1 MKFVKLSVLALSL
14 GMFIASCGNGS
25 SEAPKTDTTAAQ
37 PAAPAM
43 ADTTKAAP
51 AMADTTKKMADTTKK
66 K

>member
-37 PAAPAM
+37 PAAPAPAM
-43 ADTTKAAP
+43 DTTKAAP
-51 AMADTTKKMADTTKK
+51 AMDTTKKADTTKKM
-66 K
+66 